1 MKLKKLI
8 NILNSIITKVVMTDL
23 EPSLEYTSE
32 PVSVRASSRIT
43 LTQFMNEFNSYM
55 IWICSQTPTTILA
68 VGILTG
74 YLHGSLIALMIP
86 RTVSYLLGL
95 ISGIVALSSGYV
107 FYSIDL
113 PIERF
118 NQLRSV
124 TITCT
129 LLSILLFIKSVT
141 Y

>member
-1 MKLKKLI
+1 
-8 NILNSIITKVVMTDL
+8 MTDL

-32 PVSVRASSRIT
+32 LVSVRASSRIT

-55 IWICSQTPTTILA
+55 TWISSQSPSVILIIGL
-68 VGILTG
+68 VTG
-74 YLHGSLIALMIP
+74 YLNGSLIALMIP
-86 RTVSYLLGL
+86 KTISYLLGVTSFIL
-95 ISGIVALSSGYV
+95 GLSSGYV

-124 TITCT
+124 TITCV
-129 LLSILLFIKSVT
+129 LLSVLLFIKSVT

>member
-8 NILNSIITKVVMTDL
+8 NVLNSIITKVVMTDL

-32 PVSVRASSRIT
+32 LVSVRASSRIT

-55 IWICSQTPTTILA
+55 TWISSQSPSVILIIGL
-68 VGILTG
+68 VTG
-74 YLHGSLIALMIP
+74 YLNGSLIALMIP
-86 RTVSYLLGL
+86 KTISYLLGVTSFIL
-95 ISGIVALSSGYV
+95 GLSSGYV

-124 TITCT
+124 TITCV
-129 LLSILLFIKSVT
+129 LLSVLLFIKSVT